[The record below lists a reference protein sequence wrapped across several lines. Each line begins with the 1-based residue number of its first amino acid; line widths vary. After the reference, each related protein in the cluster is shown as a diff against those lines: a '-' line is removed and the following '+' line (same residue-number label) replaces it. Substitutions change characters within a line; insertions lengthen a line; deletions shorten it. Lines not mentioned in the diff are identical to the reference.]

1 MPEKTDISAR
11 SLHRFEKLLK
21 EGKSLNPGDGAHLM
35 EIIHQWP
42 YLNEARLL
50 YAAWQVHFAPEEF
63 EKSLPKAALYAG
75 HPLRFRDLIRERA
88 PKESGNEREIKP
100 EKKSIEEK
108 SVFNNEKKGA
118 TNTQT
123 PSQAEIVDKPKQK
136 VPDPDELIERFLKTE
151 PRIAVKKD
159 YSAPEDVDPDKSL
172 VDEGGLV
179 SETLARIHAGQGH
192 YKKAIEIY
200 NKLSLKF
207 PGKSSY
213 FAARIKDLQEKQ
225 QDS

>member
-1 MPEKTDISAR
+1 MPEKMDISAR

-21 EGKSLNPGDGAHLM
+21 EGKSLSAGDGVHLM
-35 EIIHQWP
+35 EIIHRWP

-50 YAAWQVHFAPEEF
+50 YAAWQAHFAPEEF
-63 EKSLPKAALYAG
+63 EKSLPEAALYAG

-88 PKESGNEREIKP
+88 PQENGNEKEVKP
-100 EKKSIEEK
+100 ENINLEEK
-108 SVFNNEKKGA
+108 PDLSKKKGETTVA
-118 TNTQT
+118 QVPPLT
-123 PSQAEIVDKPKQK
+123 EIPEKSKEK

-159 YSAPEDVDPDKSL
+159 YNAPEDIDPDKSL
-172 VDEGGLV
+172 LDEGGLV

-213 FAARIKDLQEKQ
+213 FAARIKDLQEKL
-225 QDS
+225 